1 MVLWKLSTDLPDI
14 SADIDCLE
22 TWLISIQ
29 RSFKGL
35 SRAIETVEII
45 KELVEIGLN
54 EVCNTVL

>member
-1 MVLWKLSTDLPDI
+1 MVLWKLSTNLPDI

-35 SRAIETVEII
+35 SRAIETVKII